1 MSHGSG
7 KVSIRREDLR
17 KVNLIAAAGSIG
29 ITFVASIRSDEIFS
43 SHLGRDSIIE
53 IDRVLGNGA
62 VVFEIVNYRVSVAL
76 IGNAVDKCNLYGFL
90 CRELN

>member
-1 MSHGSG
+1 M
-7 KVSIRREDLR
+7 
-17 KVNLIAAAGSIG
+17 VNLIVVAGFIG

-76 IGNAVDKCNLYGFL
+76 IGNVVDKFNLYGFL